1 MSIAQKFVVG
11 LVAIGMITTLV
22 LPDHQTVPVI
32 NAGKKLV
39 TGSLHTAETGQDSW
53 LARML

>member
-32 NAGKKLV
+32 NAGKKLL
-39 TGSLHTAETGQDSW
+39 TGSLHTAETGQN
-53 LARML
+53 